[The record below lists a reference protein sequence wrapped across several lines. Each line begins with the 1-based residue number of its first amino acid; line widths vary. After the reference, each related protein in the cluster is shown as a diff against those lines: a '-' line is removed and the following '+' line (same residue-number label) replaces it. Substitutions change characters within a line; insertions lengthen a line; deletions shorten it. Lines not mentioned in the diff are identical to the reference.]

1 MVTRIV
7 YVELLDEGV
16 EVWRPV
22 EAVDDGDTF
31 VLPVTAP
38 EGEHWAFSPGSRVR
52 CELELVVARREAQH
66 ARADRRAAYERRL
79 VEAVEA
85 PAVRAGP

>member
-52 CELELVVARREAQH
+52 CELRELSDGPALI
-66 ARADRRAAYERRL
+66 AAEI
-79 VEAVEA
+79 AT
-85 PAVRAGP
+85 